1 VYQFLT
7 GLDPSYESFRAQ
19 VLLSTET
26 PSFNTI
32 IAILQREETRR
43 KTMSQNPTNLS
54 ENNSI
59 FLAKT
64 NINTYSQNPT
74 NPSTYRQN
82 PTKSHKSNTYL
93 KMNGQ
98 NPLTCTN
105 CKKNGHNRDGCWW
118 LHPHLRPAKW
128 KNGGGGFGGGA
139 KTEPCANL
147 GFAVER
153 EAISEE
159 EAKGFMTRTRSEEGV
174 SAGHLGRS
182 GAAGMGS
189 AKGYLGREQVNE
201 LGTLISRIN
210 EIWKGQSSKCNS
222 VQNIFTYSTSQKL
235 NGNDNIWVIDSGAT
249 NHMTN
254 NIKYLDSF
262 NSCTNDQKISVAD
275 GSKINIRGKGTIMIF
290 GQPITNLLYV
300 PELTVN

>member
-1 VYQFLT
+1 VGLLKIKNEELASYQPPPNDPRKIAERAEIEKVYQFLT
-7 GLDPSYESFRAQ
+7 GLDPSYESIRAQ
-19 VLLSTET
+19 ILLSTET
-26 PSFNTI
+26 PSFNTV

-74 NPSTYRQN
+74 NPSTYSQN

-93 KMNGQ
+93 K
-98 NPLTCTN
+98 TCTN

-128 KNGGGGFGGGA
+128 KTGGGGFGGGA
-139 KTEPCANL
+139 KTEPRANL
-147 GFAVER
+147 GFTVER

-159 EAKGFMTRTRSEEGV
+159 EAKGLMTRTRSEEGECAGV
-174 SAGHLGRS
+174 SAGYLGRS
-182 GAAGMGS
+182 GAAGLGS
-189 AKGYLGREQVNE
+189 AQGYLGHEQVNE

-210 EIWKGQSSKCNS
+210 EI
-222 VQNIFTYSTSQKL
+222 
-235 NGNDNIWVIDSGAT
+235 
-249 NHMTN
+249 
-254 NIKYLDSF
+254 
-262 NSCTNDQKISVAD
+262 
-275 GSKINIRGKGTIMIF
+275 
-290 GQPITNLLYV
+290 
-300 PELTVN
+300 